1 MPERPAGAV
10 PGPAVVIIALGVA
23 LVRLGVGKGN
33 RKGKDWENGSARRG
47 ERVGRIGKK
56 GEVKGRLERNW
67 GMYHQ
72 NGPDHCKF

>member
-1 MPERPAGAV
+1 M
-10 PGPAVVIIALGVA
+10 PGPAVVIRALGVA

-56 GEVKGRLERNW
+56 GEVKGR
-67 GMYHQ
+67 
-72 NGPDHCKF
+72 